1 MRALAPTRSG
11 QADQRDALEGWSFG
25 PPLPLP
31 QQESRHDE
39 RHREQRRRRR
49 RADQNRLQRM
59 GEAERAKLFVLMKKD
74 ENTRRVM
81 TSALSATKDHLWVL
95 IDIMEVALL
104 KRRERRD

>member
-1 MRALAPTRSG
+1 
-11 QADQRDALEGWSFG
+11 
-25 PPLPLP
+25 
-31 QQESRHDE
+31 
-39 RHREQRRRRR
+39 
-49 RADQNRLQRM
+49 M